1 MATKRQLENEDE
13 AALFPTQ
20 EEFELIVDIASTI
33 SIHGHPKQAEL
44 FARLGGRGLRKD
56 GMVDLTY
63 NDIVNTNLDT
73 DIKFAEVW
81 GKDTTGKTE
90 NGKYRKVPLTRA
102 TIDCIETIREET
114 HIPDDEPL
122 VGISSRTMNDWAY
135 KIGTLVT
142 EQTGDVDY
150 ERYFSPH
157 DLRRYFATNCL
168 VRHAMNM
175 ETVMAVGGWEDY
187 ATMKNY
193 LAVSSDDQIIRDFA
207 DADLLDGANW
217 DADTTPADDVYAKIS
232 SSTPMGAAAELS
244 ALGADQMAARVETLA
259 DDVQDV
265 ENGDRTI
272 GRFTPAESKTAV
284 KAGKYGAVVGLAA
297 AGIAGSVP
305 SLGASTMLPVATV
318 AMAAP
323 IAWGWHRSDAAD

>member
-1 MATKRQLENEDE
+1 MATKRQLGDEDK
-13 AALFPTQ
+13 AALYPTQ
-20 EEFELIVDIASTI
+20 EEFELIVDIAPKI
-33 SIHGHPKQAEL
+33 SVNGHPKQPEL
-44 FARLGGRGLRKD
+44 FARLGGRGLRRD

-63 NDIVNTNLDT
+63 NDIVDTNLDT

-81 GKDTTGKTE
+81 GKDSTGETE

-114 HIPDDEPL
+114 HIADDEPL
-122 VGISSRTMNDWAY
+122 IGVGTRMMNNWAY
-135 KIGTLVT
+135 KIGELVT
-142 EQTGDVDY
+142 ERTGDRDY

-168 VRHAMNM
+168 VRHDMNM

-193 LAVSSDDQIIRDFA
+193 LAITSDDQIIQDFA
-207 DADLLDGANW
+207 NADLLDGANW
-217 DADTTPADDVYAKIS
+217 DTDTTPTDDVYAKIS

-272 GRFTPAESKTAV
+272 GRFTPAESQTAV
-284 KAGKYGAVVGLAA
+284 RAGKYGAVVGLTA
-297 AGIAGSVP
+297 AGIVGSVP
-305 SLGASTMLPVATV
+305 SIGASTMLPVATI

-323 IAWGWHRSDAAD
+323 IARGWHRSEPAD